1 MLVYYYDC
9 CGRSMAVEIMAA
21 KHVRDSRDVF
31 HARTIF
37 EVGRRRDSDFMT
49 TPIIK
54 VHNPKFITFS
64 KFILSRTLL

>member
-31 HARTIF
+31 VIF
-37 EVGRRRDSDFMT
+37 LIFAFRGGREAT
-49 TPIIK
+49 
-54 VHNPKFITFS
+54 
-64 KFILSRTLL
+64 